1 MLPGSTALEVRMDWR
16 AVNFPYPIL
25 ARADCRWFQLSWEAG
40 LDATIDHW
48 WPYAIESYDA

>member
-25 ARADCRWFQLSWEAG
+25 ARADCGWFQLSWEAG